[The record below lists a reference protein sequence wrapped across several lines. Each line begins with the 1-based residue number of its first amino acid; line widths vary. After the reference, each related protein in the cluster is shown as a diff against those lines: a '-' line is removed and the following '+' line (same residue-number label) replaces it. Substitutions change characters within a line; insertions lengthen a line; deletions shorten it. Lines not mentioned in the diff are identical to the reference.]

1 MIESDQPEPVS
12 PAGRRYIRGLLSGR
26 IRSDQEGR
34 GPLHLV
40 YQDAFRSLAFYGEE
54 VRTVEVPDLGTVVSV
69 TIVETVDT
77 GYTSFSLPVADVEL
91 PTDQSS
97 VFMHTEGITTVHRIF
112 VALIGHPQSETY
124 TVTPLNGT
132 AAGGP
137 LPL

>member
-1 MIESDQPEPVS
+1 MIRVTS
-12 PAGRRYIRGLLSGR
+12 PNQYHLRGRGISVAYYPDGFGPILA
-26 IRSDQEGR
+26 GR

-40 YQDAFRSLAFYGEE
+40 YQDAFRSLAFRGNE
-54 VRTVEVPDLGTVVSV
+54 VRIVEVPDLGTVVSV

-77 GYTSFSLPVADVEL
+77 GYTSFSLLVPDVDL

-97 VFMHTEGITTVHRIF
+97 VSINTEGITTVHRIF

-132 AAGGP
+132 AAVGP